1 MIKQTE
7 TRNAVQHKTLK
18 AMLLAGTFLAFA
30 PYGAMAQSNEP
41 TTAESEETAQ
51 AQTEETTMAPLVV
64 EGASYETEGTGSYS
78 SNLVSVG
85 EKDVLTVREI
95 PQSTHVLTRDRLED
109 GGFTSLDTALRKTPG
124 ITVLSNDDG
133 RSSIFSRGFEYDN
146 LYFNGLAAPLSSI
159 YGTQPDM
166 AIVDHVEILRGP
178 QGLYGGTGE
187 PTGTVNMRLK
197 QAQKEF
203 GGSVA
208 LSGGS
213 WDTYRA
219 DADITGSL
227 TENGALRGRLV
238 AAKSKSQGWV
248 KGAENGVDVAY
259 GTLAADLTDQTTL
272 TFSISHMG
280 RDIKPHNG
288 LPTYADGTLIDAPVD
303 TYTGANWS
311 RFDNDVKDY
320 ILELEHKL
328 DGGGHAKASMRYA
341 DRDVDFLYL
350 MPLANA
356 NASGDI
362 SRVRALSRIFAE
374 ESLAVDAHISKPFE
388 FAGMDSNF
396 IIGTDF
402 RGYESHM
409 QQGLQNISGSFNIFN
424 WNPGA
429 VAEPTISYTTDQTT
443 DSSQLGLYTNLR
455 VSPIDSLTL
464 ISGLRVSWFDSE
476 LRNNKTGAI
485 SDEIDI
491 DTKLTPYLG
500 ATFDLNDN
508 FTAYGSYTSIF
519 QPQDDTDASGNVI
532 DPREGNQYEIGIK
545 GASLSGN
552 TNGSLALF
560 RINDENRAVT
570 DPNNTNSSIAAGEVV
585 IEGVE
590 AEVGGQLVDG
600 VEVSA
605 GYTFTLSEDKDTGS
619 TFSYWTPKHMFQLAA
634 KYDVGTHFKEMD
646 GLDLGGHLK
655 AFDNFSAVSSG
666 TTIKAP
672 GYTVLDAFA
681 SYDINESLTASFNID
696 NVMDKKY
703 YERVAST
710 RLFNFYGKPR
720 TYTVKLQAK
729 F

>member
-1 MIKQTE
+1 MTKQIQS
-7 TRNAVQHKTLK
+7 RNASQRKKLK
-18 AMLLAGTFLAFA
+18 ALLLAGTFLALA
-30 PYGAMAQSNEP
+30 PYPALAQSDEQTN
-41 TTAESEETAQ
+41 TTSQDITL
-51 AQTEETTMAPLVV
+51 APLVV
-64 EGASYETEGTGSYS
+64 EGSSYETEGTGSYS

-109 GGFTSLDTALRKTPG
+109 GGFTSLDTALRRTPG

-146 LYFNGLAAPLSSI
+146 LYFNGLPAPLSSI

-219 DADITGSL
+219 DADITGAL

-238 AAKSKSQGWV
+238 AAKSKSQGWI
-248 KGAENGVDVAY
+248 KGAENAVDVAY

-288 LPTYADGTLIDAPVD
+288 LPTYADGSLIDAPVD
-303 TYTGANWS
+303 TYTGADWS
-311 RFDNDVKDY
+311 RFDNDVNDY
-320 ILELEHKL
+320 ILELEHKFN
-328 DGGGHAKASMRYA
+328 DGGHAKASMRYA

-350 MPLANA
+350 MPLASA
-356 NASGDI
+356 NSSGNI

-374 ESLAVDAHISKPFE
+374 ESLALDAHISKPFE
-388 FAGMDSNF
+388 LAGMDSNF
-396 IIGTDF
+396 IIGMDY
-402 RGYESHM
+402 RGYESDM
-409 QQGLQNISGSFNIFN
+409 QQGLQNVNGTFNIFN

-429 VAEPTISYTTDQTT
+429 VAKPTISYTTDQTT
-443 DSSQLGLYTNLR
+443 DSDQLGIYTNFR
-455 VSPIDSLTL
+455 ISPLDPWTVIA
-464 ISGLRVSWFDSE
+464 GARVSWYQSE
-476 LRNNKTGAI
+476 LKNNKTGVI

-491 DTKLTPYLG
+491 DNKFTPYLG
-500 ATFDLNDN
+500 TTFDLTDN

-519 QPQDDTDASGNVI
+519 QPQDDTDSSGKVI
-532 DPREGNQYEIGIK
+532 DPREGNQFEVGIK
-545 GASLSGN
+545 GATLSGD

-560 RINDENRAVT
+560 RINDENRSIT
-570 DPNNTNSSIAAGEVV
+570 DPNDATANIAAGEVV
-585 IEGVE
+585 VEGLE
-590 AEVGGQLVDG
+590 AEIGGRLVDG

-619 TFSYWTPKHMFQLAA
+619 TFSYWTPKHMFQLAT

-646 GLDLGGHLK
+646 GLDIGGHLK
-655 AFDNFSAVSSG
+655 AFGDFSAVSSG
-666 TTIKAP
+666 TTIAAP
-672 GYTVLDAFA
+672 GYTVVDAFA

-696 NVMDKKY
+696 NLMDKEY

-710 RLFNFYGKPR
+710 NLFNFYGKPR
-720 TYTVKLQAK
+720 TFTVKLQAK

>member
-1 MIKQTE
+1 MTKHTK
-7 TRNAVQHKTLK
+7 TRKADRHRSLK
-18 AMLLAGTFLAFA
+18 ALLLAGTFLAFA
-30 PYGAMAQSNEP
+30 PYCALAQSNEP
-41 TTAESEETAQ
+41 ATAKSEEAT
-51 AQTEETTMAPLVV
+51 TEETNNITLAPLVV

-203 GGSVA
+203 GASVGVSAGSH
-208 LSGGS
+208 
-213 WDTYRA
+213 DTYRT
-219 DADITGSL
+219 DADITGAL

-248 KGAENGVDVAY
+248 KGAENAVDLAY

-272 TFSISHMG
+272 TFSVSHMA

-288 LPTYADGTLIDAPVD
+288 LPTYADGSLIDAPVD

-311 RFDNDVKDY
+311 RFENDVKDY

-328 DGGGHAKASMRYA
+328 DGGGHVKTSLRYA
-341 DRDVDFLYL
+341 DRDVDFLYM
-350 MPLANA
+350 MPFGAA
-356 NASGDI
+356 DASGNI
-362 SRVRALSRIFAE
+362 SAVRALGRLFDE
-374 ESLAVDAHISKPFE
+374 ESLSADAHISKPFDLM
-388 FAGMDSNF
+388 GMDSNF
-396 IIGTDF
+396 IIGADF
-402 RGYESHM
+402 RGYESRM
-409 QQGLQNISGSFNIFN
+409 QQGVQNIAGTYNIFN

-429 VAEPTISYTTDQTT
+429 VAEPTLNYTTDQTT

-455 VSPIDSLTL
+455 VSPIDPLTL

-476 LRNNKTGAI
+476 LKNNKTGVI
-485 SDEIDI
+485 SDKIDV
-491 DTKLTPYLG
+491 DAKFTPYLG
-500 ATFDLNDN
+500 ATYDLSDN

-545 GASLSGN
+545 GSSLSGD
-552 TNGSLALF
+552 TTGSLALF
-560 RINDENRAVT
+560 RINDKNRAIS
-570 DPNNTNSSIAAGEVV
+570 DPNNTNSSIAAGEVMV
-585 IEGVE
+585 EGIE
-590 AEVGGQLVDG
+590 AEIGGNLGHG

-619 TFSYWTPKHMFQLAA
+619 TFSYWTPKHMLQLAA

-646 GLDLGGHLK
+646 GLEFGGHLK
-655 AFDNFSAVSSG
+655 AFDDFSAVSSG

-672 GYTVLDAFA
+672 GYTVVDAFA
-681 SYDINESLTASFNID
+681 SYNINENLTASLNID
-696 NVMDKKY
+696 NIMDKKY